1 MKKNVSHFPKTVSAF
16 VRLLSFWIL
25 SILLLSGCRSGN
37 VSAVEETAAVS
48 SINTGAAAD
57 MEMADSSM
65 ADSGMGGSA
74 SETGGTLSD
83 SGISVPPDTS
93 QRKLIRN
100 VDLQLETDTFD
111 ETVDQL
117 EKEIS
122 ALSGYIEHS
131 DMTGKSIRSSA
142 GNSGRHGTI
151 TARIPA
157 EQLDSFLS
165 AVDGSGNITWKSEQV
180 TDVTLQYSDL
190 ESRKKTLTVEQ
201 ERLWTLLEQADTV
214 ETVIA
219 LEERLS
225 EIRYELESMESQ
237 LRLYDNQV
245 DYSTVC
251 ISILEVTVFTP
262 TEPESIGTRIRSGFS
277 ASIGAVQVFFAE
289 LFIFLVSASPIW
301 IPLVLFILL
310 LIFLTRKQLRKK
322 KEKRQPDSPAVPP
335 PKA

>member
-25 SILLLSGCRSGN
+25 SILLLSGCSSGN

-65 ADSGMGGSA
+65 ADSGMGGSV

-122 ALSGYIEHS
+122 ALS
-131 DMTGKSIRSSA
+131 
-142 GNSGRHGTI
+142 
-151 TARIPA
+151 
-157 EQLDSFLS
+157 
-165 AVDGSGNITWKSEQV
+165 
-180 TDVTLQYSDL
+180 
-190 ESRKKTLTVEQ
+190 
-201 ERLWTLLEQADTV
+201 
-214 ETVIA
+214 
-219 LEERLS
+219 
-225 EIRYELESMESQ
+225 
-237 LRLYDNQV
+237 
-245 DYSTVC
+245 
-251 ISILEVTVFTP
+251 
-262 TEPESIGTRIRSGFS
+262 
-277 ASIGAVQVFFAE
+277 
-289 LFIFLVSASPIW
+289 
-301 IPLVLFILL
+301 
-310 LIFLTRKQLRKK
+310 
-322 KEKRQPDSPAVPP
+322 
-335 PKA
+335 